1 MHVSESTVRRVLA
14 EEGLVLVGPPPRD
27 PVPRTPWPDWLT
39 WKPNSIWAYDFTHWT
54 PAWRASIA
62 ILDVVS
68 RKWLATLTSAEES
81 STQVEACF
89 LVALD
94 AEDLL
99 RLADERATQTLREA
113 IASGERDTVHSLA
126 DGGQVPLLLAISDN
140 GPRMRAVTT
149 REFMA
154 GVAIAQQFGRPHTP
168 QDQAWIETLFGH
180 VKGEW
185 PHLEK
190 IRDPGELDLELDRV
204 RHEYNT
210 VRLHASI
217 GYVTPDDEHEG
228 RGEAIRQARRDGLDA
243 AAVNSVWE
251 KTIVPADHHH
261 HGPGRPDCRRAG
273 RRLRPALGIRDVAV
287 GDRGPAGPLPR
298 SGREPAGARHCFA
311 AAARFLIVGT
321 ATVEL
326 DWTIERNRG
335 PATRSGRLAVL
346 KGGSAGLVTRTGRRR
361 RWRTWPARSPS
372 GPYRWE

>member
-1 MHVSESTVRRVLA
+1 MAGPVPPRVPAEMKAGLLDLVGHAAERGWAARRAAAFLGLDHARYWHWAARRAAGRLEDAPPGGHPLHGLLAWERAAIIELFEAWGEIDRSHRKLAHRGSRIELVHVSESTVRRVLA
-14 EEGLVLVGPPPRD
+14 EEGLILAGPPPRD

-54 PAWRASIA
+54 RARRASIA

-89 LVALD
+89 LTALD

-99 RLADERATQTLREA
+99 ELADELATAALREA
-113 IASGERDTVHSLA
+113 IASGERDRVAAITA
-126 DGGQVPLLLAISDN
+126 DGQLPLLLAISDN
-140 GPRMRAVTT
+140 GPQMRSVTT

-168 QDQAWIETLFGH
+168 QDQAWIETLSGH

-204 RHEYNT
+204 RNEYNT

-243 AAVNSVWE
+243 AREARM
-251 KTIVPADHHH
+251 AY
-261 HGPGRPDCRRAG
+261 RR
-273 RRLRPALGIRDVAV
+273 
-287 GDRGPAGPLPR
+287 
-298 SGREPAGARHCFA
+298 STTHE
-311 AAARFLIVGT
+311 
-321 ATVEL
+321 E
-326 DWTIERNRG
+326 NQ
-335 PATRSGRLAVL
+335 
-346 KGGSAGLVTRTGRRR
+346 
-361 RWRTWPARSPS
+361 
-372 GPYRWE
+372 